1 MCNICFPTCGR
12 CRPISIVT
20 FTCSKCGKSD
30 SISREEYLMFTKR
43 PHRLTEAEKLLHD
56 KNDGAPRLC
65 KGCGCNLYDVLQ
77 QKITPAACKR
87 SNILCGFPCGRHTQ
101 DPDPEN
107 LCATMVPMGEYREE
121 DLKPAQVAAVLS
133 GGGASGR
140 PAPPRKPGISG

>member
-1 MCNICFPTCGR
+1 
-12 CRPISIVT
+12 
-20 FTCSKCGKSD
+20 
-30 SISREEYLMFTKR
+30 MFTKR
-43 PHRLTEAEKLLHD
+43 PHRLTEAEKLLHE

-140 PAPPRKPGISG
+140 PAHPRKPGISG

>member
-20 FTCSKCGKSD
+20 FTCPECGKSD
-30 SISREEYLMFTKR
+30 SMSREEYLMFTKR
-43 PHRLTEAEKLLHD
+43 PHRLTEAEKLLHE

-65 KGCGCNLYDVLQ
+65 KGCGCNLYDALQ
-77 QKITPAACKR
+77 KKITPAPCKR

-107 LCATMVPMGEYREE
+107 LCVTMVPVGEYREE
-121 DLKPAQVAAVLS
+121 DLGQTQVVDESSDS
-133 GGGASGR
+133 GAPGR
-140 PAPPRKPGISG
+140 PAPPRKPGVSG